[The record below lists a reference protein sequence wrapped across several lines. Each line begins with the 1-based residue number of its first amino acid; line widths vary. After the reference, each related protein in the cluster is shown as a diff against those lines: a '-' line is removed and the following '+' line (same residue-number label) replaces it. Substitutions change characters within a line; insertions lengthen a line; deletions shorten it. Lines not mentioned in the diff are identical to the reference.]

1 MARIPYIDPEQAP
14 EPIREVFEVAP
25 PLNIFKT
32 LAHAETAFRPFMRFG
47 GAILTRLELDPV
59 LRELAILQV
68 ARQCEAEYEW
78 VQHVAIGQSVG
89 ITDEQIAALEGG
101 DVEADVFD
109 GAQRALL
116 IFTRAVVAGP
126 RVTDQTFASL
136 KQHLSD
142 REVVE
147 LLMTIGEYWMLA
159 RVMTVLGVDVEP
171 PAGLR

>member
-1 MARIPYIDPEQAP
+1 M
-14 EPIREVFEVAP
+14 
-25 PLNIFKT
+25 
-32 LAHAETAFRPFMRFG
+32 
-47 GAILTRLELDPV
+47 
-59 LRELAILQV
+59 
-68 ARQCEAEYEW
+68 
-78 VQHVAIGQSVG
+78 
-89 ITDEQIAALEGG
+89 
-101 DVEADVFD
+101 
-109 GAQRALL
+109 
-116 IFTRAVVAGP
+116 AGP